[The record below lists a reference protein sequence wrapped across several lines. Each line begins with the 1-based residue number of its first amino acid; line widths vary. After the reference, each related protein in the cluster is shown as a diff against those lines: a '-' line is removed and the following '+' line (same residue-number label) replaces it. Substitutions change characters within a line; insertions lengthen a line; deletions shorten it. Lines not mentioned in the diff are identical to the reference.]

1 MSVAG
6 KGRRV
11 IFIGASMAGKTTL
24 TQAMMREELRYRKT
38 QTLDIVGGFIID
50 TPGEYRERGGLRGA
64 LSVASAEAGLIVFLQ
79 SAAAVQSFF
88 PPAFASMFGKPVAGV
103 VTKADIASPEEI
115 EEAKRRLAR
124 AGVKRVFVTSA
135 YTGEG
140 IQEFIDFIDSLD

>member
-1 MSVAG
+1 
-6 KGRRV
+6 
-11 IFIGASMAGKTTL
+11 MAGKTTL

-50 TPGEYRERGGLRGA
+50 TPGEYLGEGRPARAPRWRPRRLGSSYFSRA
-64 LSVASAEAGLIVFLQ
+64 RPPYRVF
-79 SAAAVQSFF
+79 
-88 PPAFASMFGKPVAGV
+88 PAGV
-103 VTKADIASPEEI
+103 RLDVRQAGRRSGDWADIASPEEI

>member
-50 TPGEYRERGGLRGA
+50 TPGE
-64 LSVASAEAGLIVFLQ
+64 
-79 SAAAVQSFF
+79 SFF